1 MSAMSDEAAGPG
13 EPYPQP
19 PALPGGGWPL
29 LLVLATIQFT
39 HVLDFIIMMP
49 LGPLYT
55 REMGLQPAQFG
66 LLVSAYGFAAGVSSL
81 LLATFID
88 RFDRKHALLTLYGGF
103 TLGTLCCAVAPDY
116 VSLLLARCA
125 AGAFGGVLGAITLAI
140 IGDAFPENRRGLA
153 TGVVMSAFSVANIVG
168 VPAGL
173 ELASDIGTWVPFAF
187 LAGLS
192 AVLLASA
199 FFAMP
204 SLRHHHAHGP
214 APAFID
220 VLRNPT
226 HLRAFMLMICLVLS
240 TSTLFPYFPNYL
252 VFNLGL
258 DAKTDMRTIY
268 IFGGVATL
276 VTMPL
281 IGRLADLFGKRPVYR
296 LMALGTM
303 VSILIFTN
311 LSQAPLP
318 LVVGLTTAF
327 WVVASGRMVP
337 AMALITSS
345 ARPAYRG
352 SFMSLNNSV
361 QLLVMALAAAAGG
374 LLLTQPDPNGPISGF
389 QLVGVLSCAMT
400 LVSVWLVAYVRP
412 ADGAPAVTTDEEA
425 AEAGVVLVE
434 NVP

>member
-1 MSAMSDEAAGPG
+1 MQSIQEDLSRQE
-13 EPYPQP
+13 EPRPHP
-19 PALPGGGWPL
+19 RLPGGGWPL
-29 LLVLATIQFT
+29 LFVLAAIQFT

-55 REMGLQPAQFG
+55 RELGLEPWQFG
-66 LLVSAYGFAAGVSSL
+66 LLVSVYGFAAGISSL
-81 LLATFID
+81 LLAAFID
-88 RFDRKHALLTLYGGF
+88 RFDRKHAVLFLYGGF
-103 TLGTLCCAVAPDY
+103 TVGTLCCAIAPDY
-116 VSLLLARCA
+116 LTLLLARCV
-125 AGAFGGVLGAITLAI
+125 AGGFGGVIGAITLAI

-173 ELASDIGTWVPFAF
+173 ELASDIGTWVPFAA
-187 LAGLS
+187 LAGFS
-192 AVLLASA
+192 ALLWASA
-199 FFAMP
+199 FFVLP
-204 SLRHHHAHGP
+204 SLRHHQAHGP
-214 APAFID
+214 APSVGEI
-220 VLRNPT
+220 LRNPT
-226 HLRAFMLMICLVLS
+226 HLRAFALMVCLVLS

-258 DAKTDMRTIY
+258 DPKDDMRTVY
-268 IFGGVATL
+268 IFGGLATL
-276 VTMPL
+276 ISMPL

-296 LMALGTM
+296 VMALGTM
-303 VSILIFTN
+303 TAIVVFTN
-311 LSQAPLP
+311 MDRAPLP

-361 QLLVMALAAAAGG
+361 QLLVMGAAAVAGG
-374 LLLTQPDPNGPISGF
+374 FLLSQPDPNGPIYGLP
-389 QLVGVLSCAMT
+389 LVGALSGVMT
-400 LVSVWLVAYVRP
+400 LASVFLVGYVRP
-412 ADGAPAVTTDEEA
+412 ADAAPAAPTEEEA
-425 AEAGVVLVE
+425 AEAAVVLVE